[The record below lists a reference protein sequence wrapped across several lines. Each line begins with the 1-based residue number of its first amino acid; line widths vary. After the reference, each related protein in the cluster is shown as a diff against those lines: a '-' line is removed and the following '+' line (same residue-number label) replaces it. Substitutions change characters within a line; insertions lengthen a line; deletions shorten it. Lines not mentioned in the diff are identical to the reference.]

1 MKFYTDRL
9 IMTPGPTE
17 IPLRVKKA
25 MIRETTN
32 PDLDP
37 SFLELYNNVRG
48 KLQKLLNAEKSH
60 IYVMAGEAIMGL
72 EASIANTMKPGDKVI
87 VVANGVFGEGFAD
100 IVKAYG
106 GKPLLIA
113 GENWR
118 GGVDVGEVERALEK
132 NRDASILTIVHCD
145 TPSAILNDV
154 RSVAKIARDFG
165 VITIVDAVSTIGGV
179 PVEFDNWG
187 LDILL
192 GGSQKVL
199 NAPPGLTVIALSDDV
214 WERVERVNYT
224 GLYMS
229 FKLWRDML
237 DVKNVFPYTMPDVLV
252 YALDEA
258 LNIILEEGLEQV
270 YSRHLKAREASWRA
284 LETLNLEPYPS
295 SLEHSSPTVSAI
307 IVPQSVSERKLRDYI
322 WVKYGVLLAGSW
334 GRLEGKVI
342 RVGHMGL
349 QASRTHLL
357 KAYTALAR
365 GLKDMGLE
373 VSVSK
378 VVDAIENAY
387 T

>member
-1 MKFYTDRL
+1 VKFYTDRL

-179 PVEFDNWG
+179 PVEFDDWG
-187 LDILL
+187 LDILI

-307 IVPQSVSERKLRDYI
+307 IVPQRVSERKLRDYI

-357 KAYTALAR
+357 KAYTTLAR

-373 VSVSK
+373 VSISK

>member
-1 MKFYTDRL
+1 
-9 IMTPGPTE
+9 MTPGPTE

>member
-1 MKFYTDRL
+1 
-9 IMTPGPTE
+9 MTPGPTE

-187 LDILL
+187 LDILI

>member
-1 MKFYTDRL
+1 M
-9 IMTPGPTE
+9 
-17 IPLRVKKA
+17 RVKKA

-187 LDILL
+187 LDILI

-199 NAPPGLTVIALSDDV
+199 NAPPGLTVIA
-214 WERVERVNYT
+214 
-224 GLYMS
+224 
-229 FKLWRDML
+229 
-237 DVKNVFPYTMPDVLV
+237 
-252 YALDEA
+252 
-258 LNIILEEGLEQV
+258 
-270 YSRHLKAREASWRA
+270 
-284 LETLNLEPYPS
+284 
-295 SLEHSSPTVSAI
+295 
-307 IVPQSVSERKLRDYI
+307 
-322 WVKYGVLLAGSW
+322 
-334 GRLEGKVI
+334 
-342 RVGHMGL
+342 
-349 QASRTHLL
+349 
-357 KAYTALAR
+357 
-365 GLKDMGLE
+365 
-373 VSVSK
+373 
-378 VVDAIENAY
+378 
-387 T
+387 

>member
-187 LDILL
+187 LDILI

>member
-1 MKFYTDRL
+1 VKFYTDRL

-187 LDILL
+187 LDILI

>member
-1 MKFYTDRL
+1 
-9 IMTPGPTE
+9 
-17 IPLRVKKA
+17 
-25 MIRETTN
+25 
-32 PDLDP
+32 
-37 SFLELYNNVRG
+37 
-48 KLQKLLNAEKSH
+48 
-60 IYVMAGEAIMGL
+60 
-72 EASIANTMKPGDKVI
+72 
-87 VVANGVFGEGFAD
+87 
-100 IVKAYG
+100 VKAYG

-132 NRDASILTIVHCD
+132 NRDASILAIVHCD

-165 VITIVDAVSTIGGV
+165 VIKIVDAVSTIGGV

-187 LDILL
+187 LDILI

-214 WERVERVNYT
+214 WERVERVSYT

-252 YALDEA
+252 HALDKA

-270 YSRHLKAREASWRA
+270 YSGHLKAREASWRA

-295 SLEHSSPTVSAI
+295 SPEHSSPTVSAI
-307 IVPQSVSERKLRDYI
+307 IAPQSVSERKLRDYV

-365 GLKDMGLE
+365 GLKDMGLK